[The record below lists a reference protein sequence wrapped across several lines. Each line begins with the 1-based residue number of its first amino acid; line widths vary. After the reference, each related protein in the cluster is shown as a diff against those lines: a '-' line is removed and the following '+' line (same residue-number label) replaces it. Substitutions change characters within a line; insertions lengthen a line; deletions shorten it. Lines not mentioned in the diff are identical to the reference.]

1 MKPLRHFTAAGLL
14 FALAGCNSMNP
25 VDWVTPEKSANPPA
39 KLTEV
44 KNQFTPRVLWSADI
58 GGGSEEH
65 LLKLAPAVSDG
76 RVYLANAK
84 GVVVARDAANGK
96 VIWSRD
102 TDTPASGGPGVGDGL
117 VLIGTRDAEILAL
130 SAETGEIKWRSR
142 VSSEI
147 LSVPKA
153 DSGMVVVHTL
163 DGKLIGLDSSNGE
176 KRWQYDYEVPVLSL
190 RGSSSPIIIG
200 PAAICGLANG
210 KLVALE
216 LSSGRLFWESSV
228 GVSRGR
234 NELDRMIDIDAD
246 PLVIDQ
252 VLFVATYQGDLAAVS
267 LKNGNVGWR
276 RQLSSYAGLGGNYRQ
291 IYVTDAQDH
300 VWSFD
305 PSNSTSMWK
314 QTALQNRKL
323 TAPVPFGDYV
333 VAGDFEGYLHWMKY
347 EDGSVVARTKVGSS
361 PITATPKLVDDVLYV
376 YGDGG
381 DFAAIKLP

>member
-1 MKPLRHFTAAGLL
+1 MKPLRHFILVGLL

-44 KNQFTPRVLWSADI
+44 KNAFTPQVLWRADI
-58 GGGSEEH
+58 GGGAEEH
-65 LLKLAPAVSDG
+65 LLKLTPAISDG

-84 GVVVARDAANGK
+84 GVVVARNAANGK
-96 VIWSRD
+96 VIWSQD
-102 TDTPASGGPGVGDGL
+102 THAPASGGPGVGDGL

-130 SAETGEIKWRSR
+130 SAETGEIKWRAR
-142 VSSEI
+142 VSSEV

-153 DSGMVVVHTL
+153 DAGMVVVHTL
-163 DGKLIGLDSSNGE
+163 DGKLVGLDSANGE
-176 KRWQYDYEVPVLSL
+176 KKWQYDYEVPVLSL
-190 RGSSSPIIIG
+190 RGSSSPVIVG

-216 LSSGRLFWESSV
+216 LSSGRLYWETTV
-228 GVSRGR
+228 GVAKGR

-252 VLFVATYQGDLAAVS
+252 AVFVATYQGDLAAVS

-291 IYVTDAQDH
+291 IYVTDDQDH

-305 PSNSTSMWK
+305 PSNASSMWK
-314 QTALQNRKL
+314 QTALQNRRL

-333 VAGDFEGYLHWMKY
+333 VAGDFEGYLHWIKF
-347 EDGSVVARTKVGSS
+347 EDGSILARTKVGSS
-361 PITATPKLVDDVLYV
+361 PITAKPKLVDDVLYV

>member
-1 MKPLRHFTAAGLL
+1 MKSVRTFTAAAMLSV
-14 FALAGCNSMNP
+14 LAGCNSMNP
-25 VDWVTPEKSANPPA
+25 VDWVSPEKSSTPPSKLVEMKN
-39 KLTEV
+39 KLTPV
-44 KNQFTPRVLWSADI
+44 VLWSADV
-58 GGGSEEH
+58 GGGAEEH
-65 LLKLAPAVSDG
+65 LLKLAPAISGG

-84 GVVVARDAANGK
+84 GMVVARDANTGK
-96 VIWSRD
+96 TIWSKD
-102 TDTPASGGPGVGDGL
+102 TKTPASGGPGVGDGL

-130 SAETGEIKWRSR
+130 SADTGEIKWRAR
-142 VSSEI
+142 VSSEV

-153 DSGMVVVHTL
+153 DAGVAVVHTL

-176 KRWQYDYEVPVLSL
+176 KKWQYDYEVPVLSL
-190 RGSSSPIIIG
+190 RGSSSPVITG
-200 PAAICGLANG
+200 DAVICGLANG

-216 LSSGRLFWESSV
+216 LSSGKLYWESVV

-252 VLFVATYQGDLAAVS
+252 ALFVATYQGDLAAIS

-314 QTALQNRKL
+314 QTSLQYRRL

-333 VAGDFEGYLHWMKY
+333 VAGDYEGYLHWMKF
-347 EDGSVVARTKVGSS
+347 EDGSIQARTKVGGS
-361 PITATPKLVDDVLYV
+361 PITATPKVVGDVLYV